1 MELKFVARQAILDE
15 QSTTIGYELLFRDSL
30 TNAFSESSNDKATSQ
45 VIIQNHLL
53 GNLSQICAGKKAFI
67 NFHDNT
73 ILQKFPLMF
82 DKEMI
87 VVELLE
93 TLNISNEIIDVVAE
107 LHQKGY
113 TIALDD
119 YDFLPKWDVFFPFI
133 SIIKLDLEET
143 SYSDITQLKVKLES
157 LELDIKL
164 LVERVETFEQYQK
177 LKSLGVNYFQGY
189 YFHKPELKSGKS
201 ISPLKTNL
209 LRLCAEVYKTD
220 TEFNEISKIV
230 SQDVSLASGIL
241 KLVNSAGTVDI
252 TSVKQ
257 ATSFLGLEKIKQY
270 VAIISMSQLSSD
282 SPSELFAESLVRAK
296 TMESLSLSPPFESIS
311 HLGFITGLLS
321 NLDAILQVETK
332 RLTNDLPIAP
342 EIKQA
347 LLGNEILLTELLVL
361 GKYFETKQPLD
372 SVLTIMEKYDISF
385 GSIFDAYQDSLK
397 WYSLT
402 MC

>member
-30 TNAFSESSNDKATSQ
+30 TNAFSESNNDKATSQ

-67 NFHDNT
+67 NFHDNS

-119 YDFLPKWDVFFPFI
+119 YDFLPKWDVFFPYI

-143 SYSDITQLKVKLES
+143 SYSDITQLKVKLDN
-157 LELDIKL
+157 LKLDIKL

-241 KLVNSAGTVDI
+241 KLVNSAGTVEI

-257 ATSFLGLEKIKQY
+257 AVSFLGLEKIKQY

-282 SPSELFAESLVRAK
+282 SPNELFAESLVRAK
-296 TMESLSLSPPFESIS
+296 TMESLSLLPPFQSIS

-321 NLDAILQVETK
+321 NLDAILQVEMK

-347 LLGNEILLTELLVL
+347 LLGNETLLTELLVL

-385 GSIFDAYQDSLK
+385 DSVLDAYQDSLE

>member
-30 TNAFSESSNDKATSQ
+30 TNAFSESNNDKATSQ

-67 NFHDNT
+67 NFHDNS

-87 VVELLE
+87 
-93 TLNISNEIIDVVAE
+93 VAE

-119 YDFLPKWDVFFPFI
+119 YDFLPKWDVFFPYI

-143 SYSDITQLKVKLES
+143 SYSDITQLKVKLDN
-157 LELDIKL
+157 LKLDIKL

-241 KLVNSAGTVDI
+241 KLVNSAGTVEI

-257 ATSFLGLEKIKQY
+257 AVSFLGLEKIKQY

-282 SPSELFAESLVRAK
+282 SPNELFAESLVRAK
-296 TMESLSLSPPFESIS
+296 TMESLSLLPPFQSIS

-321 NLDAILQVETK
+321 NLDAILQVEMK

-347 LLGNEILLTELLVL
+347 LLGNETLLTELLVL

-385 GSIFDAYQDSLK
+385 DSVLDAYQDSLE

>member
-1 MELKFVARQAILDE
+1 MVIYLKSV
-15 QSTTIGYELLFRDSL
+15 
-30 TNAFSESSNDKATSQ
+30 
-45 VIIQNHLL
+45 
-53 GNLSQICAGKKAFI
+53 
-67 NFHDNT
+67 
-73 ILQKFPLMF
+73 
-82 DKEMI
+82 I

-119 YDFLPKWDVFFPFI
+119 YDFLPKWDVFFPYI

-143 SYSDITQLKVKLES
+143 SYSDITQLKVKLDN
-157 LELDIKL
+157 LKLDIKL

-241 KLVNSAGTVDI
+241 KLVNSAGTVEI

-257 ATSFLGLEKIKQY
+257 AVSFLGLEKIKQY

-282 SPSELFAESLVRAK
+282 SPNELFAESLVRAK
-296 TMESLSLSPPFESIS
+296 TMESLSLLPPFQSIS

-321 NLDAILQVETK
+321 NLDAILQVEMK

-347 LLGNEILLTELLVL
+347 LLGNETLLTELLVL

-385 GSIFDAYQDSLK
+385 DSVLDAYQDSLE

>member
-241 KLVNSAGTVDI
+241 KLVNSAGTVEI

>member
-30 TNAFSESSNDKATSQ
+30 TNAFSESNNDKATSQ

-67 NFHDNT
+67 NFHDNS

-119 YDFLPKWDVFFPFI
+119 YDFLPKWDVFFPYI

-143 SYSDITQLKVKLES
+143 SYSDITQLKVKLDN
-157 LELDIKL
+157 LKLDIKL

-241 KLVNSAGTVDI
+241 KLVNSAGTVEL

-257 ATSFLGLEKIKQY
+257 AVSFLGLEKIKQY

-282 SPSELFAESLVRAK
+282 SPNELFAESLVRAK
-296 TMESLSLSPPFESIS
+296 TMESLSLLPPFQSIS

-321 NLDAILQVETK
+321 NLDAILQVEMK

-347 LLGNEILLTELLVL
+347 LLGNETLLTELLVL

-385 GSIFDAYQDSLK
+385 DSVLDAYQDSLE

>member
-30 TNAFSESSNDKATSQ
+30 TNAFSESNNDKATSQ

-67 NFHDNT
+67 NFHDNS

-119 YDFLPKWDVFFPFI
+119 YDFLPKWDVFFPYI
-133 SIIKLDLEET
+133 SIIKFDLEET
-143 SYSDITQLKVKLES
+143 SYSDITQLKVKLDN
-157 LELDIKL
+157 LKLDIKL

-241 KLVNSAGTVDI
+241 KLVNSAGTVEI

-257 ATSFLGLEKIKQY
+257 AVSFLGLEKIKQY

-282 SPSELFAESLVRAK
+282 SPNELFAESLVRAK
-296 TMESLSLSPPFESIS
+296 TMESLSLLPPFQSIS

-321 NLDAILQVETK
+321 NLDAILQVEMK

-347 LLGNEILLTELLVL
+347 LLGNETLLTELLVL

-385 GSIFDAYQDSLK
+385 DSVLDAYQDSLE

>member
-30 TNAFSESSNDKATSQ
+30 TNAFSESNNDKATSQ

-67 NFHDNT
+67 NFHDNS

-119 YDFLPKWDVFFPFI
+119 YDFLPKWDVFFPYI

-143 SYSDITQLKVKLES
+143 SYSDITQLKVKLDN
-157 LELDIKL
+157 LKLDIKL

-230 SQDVSLASGIL
+230 SQDVSVASGIL
-241 KLVNSAGTVDI
+241 KLVNSAGTVEI

-257 ATSFLGLEKIKQY
+257 AVSFLGLEKIKQY

-282 SPSELFAESLVRAK
+282 SPNELFAESLVRAK
-296 TMESLSLSPPFESIS
+296 TMESLSLLPPFQSIS

-321 NLDAILQVETK
+321 NLDAILQVEMK

-347 LLGNEILLTELLVL
+347 LLGNETLLTELLVL

-385 GSIFDAYQDSLK
+385 DSVLDAYQDSLE